1 MHDNWM
7 ASVAAV
13 CRARMD
19 ILRAESVFQAAC
31 EHEVVGEQ
39 PGAGAVG
46 LVVAWAALAPP
57 RSGRRGWLA
66 GGLGAGVCL
75 A

>member
-7 ASVAAV
+7 VSVAAA

-19 ILRAESVFQAAC
+19 ILRAEPVFQAAY

-39 PGAGAVG
+39 PDAGAVG
-46 LVVAWAALAPP
+46 LVAALAHA

-66 GGLGAGVCL
+66 GGLGADVCL